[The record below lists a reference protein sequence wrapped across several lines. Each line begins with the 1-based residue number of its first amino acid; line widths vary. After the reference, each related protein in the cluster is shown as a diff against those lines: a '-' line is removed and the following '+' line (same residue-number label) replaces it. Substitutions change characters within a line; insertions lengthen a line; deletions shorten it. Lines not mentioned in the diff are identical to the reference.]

1 MKSSISVD
9 VKKLMQRS
17 AYGKVIYDLM
27 QASLLVFPGHYE
39 HIEKQPNNECDFIEA
54 TNKTKYDAKLVMTTQ
69 LGKAFLSRN
78 GNVNNY
84 IEEMHKEAVEF
95 SNHFQIERKRIDDHI
110 LYKVI
115 VENIQKTQE
124 DENVILFI
132 PYPVVPDAE
141 NFPLKGA
148 KDFLTFI
155 YQSLTANKIVGSR
168 EIYVIYLACDG
179 KTVLRNMKTDKRE
192 YVDCPELNEYI
203 SYKSFGVEKTIK

>member
-9 VKKLMQRS
+9 VKKLMQGS
-17 AYGKVIYDLM
+17 AYEKVLYDLM

-39 HIEKQPNNECDFIEA
+39 HIEQQPNKECDFIEI

-69 LGKAFLSRN
+69 MGEAFLSRN
-78 GNVNNY
+78 GNVNTY
-84 IEEMHKEAVEF
+84 VEEMHKETVEF
-95 SNHFQIERKRIDDHI
+95 SDHFQTERKRIEDHK
-110 LYKVI
+110 LYKI
-115 VENIQKTQE
+115 IAKNIKKTQE

-155 YQSLTANKIVGSR
+155 YKALVLNKIVGTR
-168 EIYVIYLACDG
+168 TVYAIYLAGDG
-179 KTVLRNMKTDKRE
+179 KVVLRNMSTDDRE
-192 YVDCPELNEYI
+192 YLDCPELNKYI
-203 SYKSFGVEKTIK
+203 RYEII